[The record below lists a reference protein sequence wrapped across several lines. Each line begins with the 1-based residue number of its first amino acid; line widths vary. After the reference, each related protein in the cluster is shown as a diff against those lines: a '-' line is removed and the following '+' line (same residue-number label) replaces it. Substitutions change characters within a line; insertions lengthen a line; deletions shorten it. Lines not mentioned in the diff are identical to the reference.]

1 MRETHR
7 KEKAMKKGIAGFLI
21 GLVCAAAC
29 FGDAW
34 PHKNASGA
42 TVRHFI
48 VLNHLAKKINV
59 IMSGQKNFT
68 MQPGDSLMF
77 EEANNWSAARIAAY
91 YDGITSAYINNLTL
105 AEWTLNGW
113 ENKDFYDI
121 SLVDGYTVPV
131 RMYPVQGTFTAPTGL
146 YQCDTAGCTKDLL
159 PTCPDTMQVKDASG
173 NVIACMSACAKW
185 FSNDS
190 FCCRGKF
197 GPTVCKPTD
206 WSRIFKDACPWAY
219 SYAYD
224 DVTSTFTCPVDTKTG
239 IGPDWV
245 IEYGFF
251 QDKLAAIRPGITTAH
266 LTFNKV
272 LKTNTLWYSIKG
284 ICGSSPILELYSST
298 GKRVMETGIA
308 NSTWTVPLHGLSKGV
323 YFVVLKSGH
332 SLLAQ
337 RAVVVK

>member
-1 MRETHR
+1 
-7 KEKAMKKGIAGFLI
+7 MKKIIAGILFI
-21 GLVCAAAC
+21 AVFTAA
-29 FGDAW
+29 GYPDNW

-91 YDGITSAYINNLTL
+91 YDGITSKYINNLTL
-105 AEWTLNGW
+105 AEWTLDGW
-113 ENKDFYDI
+113 QNKDFYDI
-121 SLVDGYTVPV
+121 SLVDGFTVPV
-131 RMYPVQGTFTAPTGL
+131 RMYPVQGTFTASTGL

-159 PTCPDTMQVKDASG
+159 PNCPDSLQVKDSSG
-173 NVIACMSACAKW
+173 TVVACMSACARW

-206 WSRIFKDACPWAY
+206 WSRLFKDACPWAY

-224 DVTSTFTCPVDTKTG
+224 DVTSTFTCQVDAATG

-251 QDKLAAIRPGITTAH
+251 KDKLAAIRPAITVARSS
-266 LTFNKV
+266 FDKV
-272 LKTNTLWYSIKG
+272 LRTNMLWYSIKG
-284 ICGSSPILELYSST
+284 AGGNGLVLGLYSSA
-298 GKRVMETGIA
+298 GKRVMESRIA
-308 NSTWTVPLHGLSKGV
+308 NSSGSIPLPGLSKGV
-323 YFVVLKSGH
+323 YFVVLKSGQ
-332 SLLAQ
+332 SALAQ
-337 RAVVVK
+337 RAMVVR

>member
-1 MRETHR
+1 
-7 KEKAMKKGIAGFLI
+7 MKRIIAGFLI
-21 GLVCAAAC
+21 GAVLTAA
-29 FGDAW
+29 GYSDNW

-77 EEANNWSAARIAAY
+77 EESNNWSAARIAAY

-105 AEWTLNGW
+105 AEWTLDGW
-113 ENKDFYDI
+113 QNKDFYDI
-121 SLVDGYTVPV
+121 SLVDGFTVPV
-131 RMYPVQGTFTAPTGL
+131 RMYPVKGTFTTQTAS

-159 PTCPDTMQVKDASG
+159 PNCPDSLQVKDSSG

-197 GPTVCKPTD
+197 GPGVCQPTD

-224 DVTSTFTCPVDTKTG
+224 DVTSTFTCQVDAATG

-251 QDKLAAIRPGITTAH
+251 QDKLAAIRPAITVAQSSFDKA
-266 LTFNKV
+266 LG
-272 LKTNTLWYSIKG
+272 TNMLRYSIKG
-284 ICGSSPILELYSST
+284 ICGTSPTLGLYSSA
-298 GKRVMETGIA
+298 GKRLVERLIA
-308 NSTWTVPLHGLSKGV
+308 NSSGTIPLSGLSKGV
-323 YFVVLKSGH
+323 YFVVLKSGQ
-332 SLLAQ
+332 SVLAQ